1 VKARLNEWWITE
13 NFKREEKRMQ
23 VNQISVF
30 LENKSGRLAAVT
42 KLLQRYNVNIRALS
56 IADTSDFGIL
66 RLIVDQPQLAFNAL
80 KSEGFSVSM
89 TEVIGVEMPDR
100 PGGLAGVLEILEKYE
115 FNIEY
120 LYAFIGK
127 ADDKALVICRVERV
141 EDAVKCLEDNGIT
154 VLTGEKLYEL

>member
-1 VKARLNEWWITE
+1 
-13 NFKREEKRMQ
+13 MS

-42 KLLQRYNVNIRALS
+42 RILAENNVNIRALS

-66 RLIVDQPQLAFNAL
+66 RLIVDKPDVAFEVL
-80 KSEGFSVSM
+80 KEEGFSVSL

-100 PGGLAGVLEILEKYE
+100 PGGLAGVLDVLEKNN

-120 LYAFIGK
+120 LYAFIGRG
-127 ADDKALVICRVERV
+127 DNGALVIFRVERLD
-141 EDAVKCLEDNGIT
+141 EAVKCLEENGIK
-154 VLTGEKLYEL
+154 VVTGDRLYQL